1 MASILERF
9 GALFR
14 RVGKYDAQMLPYE
27 LGLRALSPAA
37 ANISEKSAMGLAAV
51 YACVYRIATTI
62 GTMDTGIFLR
72 TGQGTEPASQH
83 PAHALISRTPNA
95 YMTAPEFWETLVAY
109 AVATGSGYA
118 MIDRDDRGYATAMHV
133 LNTDDVEMVET
144 PIGSAYKVQDV
155 GIVQPENMF
164 CLHNLQ
170 RKSPI
175 RLHRENLGLAAAAQA
190 YGANWYADGQMTG
203 ILSTDQPLRNEQ
215 MDAVRKSWQDQG
227 GASTRLVPHGLKY
240 HRITITPDEAMF
252 IQTRKFQAEEI
263 ARIFGVPPALIQLE
277 SQTTYNNVEQ
287 QNLQYSRHTIAPW
300 AKKIEREIDAK
311 LLQERERPAHY
322 SRLDLS
328 GLHRGDLA
336 ARREYYESM
345 VRLGVMSINEV
356 REKEDMNPVTAGDT
370 RFVQVNQISLDS
382 FASYSDKLA
391 GDAVQQLPTSND
403 QQRPEGAEAEQG

>member
-1 MASILERF
+1 MANILERF

-27 LGLRALSPAA
+27 LGLRALSPTAA
-37 ANISEKSAMGLAAV
+37 MVTEHSAMGLSAV
-51 YACVYRIATTI
+51 YACVYRIASTI
-62 GTMDTGIFLR
+62 STMDVAIHRRQDG
-72 TGQGTEPASQH
+72 GVEPATNH
-83 PAHALISRTPNA
+83 PAHDLITRTPNA

-109 AVATGSGYA
+109 AVAQGRGYA
-118 MIDRDDRGYATAMHV
+118 LIDRDERGYGTAMHI
-133 LNTDDVEMVET
+133 LAPEDVDMVET
-144 PIGSAYKVQDV
+144 PMGSAYKVQGV
-155 GIVQPENMF
+155 GVVQPENMF

-175 RLHRENLGLAAAAQA
+175 RLHRENLGLAAAAQS

-215 MDAVRKSWQDQG
+215 MDAVRKSWQSQG
-227 GASTRLVPHGLKY
+227 GATTRLVPHGLKY

-287 QNLQYSRHTIAPW
+287 QNIQYARHTIAPW
-300 AKKIEREIDAK
+300 AKKLEREIDAK
-311 LLQERERPAHY
+311 LIQERERPGIFAQY
-322 SRLDLS
+322 DLS
-328 GLHRGDLA
+328 SLHRGDSA

-356 REKEDMNPVTAGDT
+356 REKENMNPVEGGDT
-370 RFVQVNQISLDS
+370 RFVQVNQISLNS
-382 FASYSDKLA
+382 FQAYSDGLA
-391 GDAVQQLPTSND
+391 SND
-403 QQRPEGAEAEQG
+403 QAPQQPIQEAS